1 MSDWLNEAKRAHG
14 RLDGIAIQTPLVEQ
28 PRLSNALNSRV
39 FLKREDLQE
48 IRSYKIRGAYNKIVQ
63 LNEEERRAGIVCAS
77 AGNHAQGVA
86 YSCAQLG
93 IHGVIFMPQT
103 TPKQKIN
110 QVTFFGKDA
119 VEIRLV
125 GDTFDDAQL
134 AATKYC
140 SETKATYVHPFDD
153 VDVIFGQATVALE
166 ILQDAQIP
174 IDVLIFPVGGGGL
187 AAGICQI
194 FAELSPHTRLIA
206 VEPEG
211 AASLSAALHAGKPVS
226 LESIDKFVDGAAV
239 RRIGQKNF
247 ELLQHQIQT
256 VIQVPE
262 GKVCSAVMQMYNED
276 GMVVELA
283 GALSIAALDLLS
295 PAELKGKNIV
305 CVVSGSNNDILRT
318 EEIRQKALLYE
329 GLKHYFMV
337 EFPQRPGALKSF
349 VSKVLGEQDDI
360 TYFQFA
366 QKNHRESGP
375 AVVGIQVQSP
385 SDFNDLSQR
394 MRKEGFA
401 FTYLN
406 EHKLLFEQLVG

>member
-1 MSDWLNEAKRAHG
+1 MSEWLNEAKRAHR
-14 RLDGIAIQTPLVEQ
+14 RLEGIAIQTPLVEQ
-28 PRLSNALNSRV
+28 PRLSNVLNSRI

-63 LNEEERRAGIVCAS
+63 LNEDERRVGIVCAS

-93 IHGVIFMPQT
+93 IQGVIFMPQT

-110 QVTFFGKDA
+110 QVTFFGKDSI
-119 VEIRLV
+119 EIRLV

-134 AATKYC
+134 AAAKYC
-140 SETKATYVHPFDD
+140 METRATYVHPFDD
-153 VDVIFGQATVALE
+153 GDVIFGQATVALE
-166 ILQDAQIP
+166 IIQDAEKP

-187 AAGICQI
+187 AAGICQV
-194 FAELSPHTRLIA
+194 FAELSPNTRLIA

-211 AASLSAALHAGKPVS
+211 AASLSAALQAGEPVS

-247 ELLQHQIQT
+247 ELLQHQIQK

-283 GALSIAALDLLS
+283 GALSIAALDLL
-295 PAELKGKNIV
+295 PASELRDNYIV

-375 AVVGIQVQSP
+375 AVVGIQVQKP
-385 SDFNDLSQR
+385 SDFNDLSKR
-394 MRKEGFA
+394 MRQEGFA